1 MAVVGTTTIKED
13 VGSGSGT
20 SNDIRSTLSVIA
32 FDTSAGC
39 VRTSGEVFSSTV
51 LVNTCIVVVKVVAGS
66 IDMTIGVSPPVFVE
80 VAIAPKR
87 AR

>member
-1 MAVVGTTTIKED
+1 
-13 VGSGSGT
+13 
-20 SNDIRSTLSVIA
+20 
-32 FDTSAGC
+32 
-39 VRTSGEVFSSTV
+39 
-51 LVNTCIVVVKVVAGS
+51 VVVKVVAGS